1 MIDADLD
8 LANIGDVFY
17 KNTLELALS
26 LAGSPIIEVFGN
38 SQHDLSQRKRLEC
51 YSYLA
56 GFERNR
62 TRSS

>member
-26 LAGSPIIEVFGN
+26 LAGSPIIEVFGD
-38 SQHDLSQRKRLEC
+38 SQHDFSTKAIGMLFILGRL
-51 YSYLA
+51 
-56 GFERNR
+56 
-62 TRSS
+62 